1 MRIDQLNVVLRARSG
16 WEAMEL
22 GTALVRR
29 HAVAIWTPWLLL
41 ALPVFVAL
49 NTLAWWADAFALAWL
64 AMWWLKPLFERV
76 ALYVISRGVFGETP
90 GTLDTLRAQR
100 HWGWQGFW
108 GYLGWR
114 RPSPMRTV
122 MLPVNLLEGADP
134 VHRRDRRRA
143 ILNGTLGHSLMLTLV
158 AMTFEVVLVVGAI
171 AGVFMLVPFE
181 QLPDSWRA
189 AWAMVGE
196 DTPAWAK
203 LCFNLLCWA
212 AATLIGPFHVGAGF
226 GLYLNRRTEMEAWDV
241 EIAFRRLRERL
252 SQAAPLLM
260 LALVL
265 AWPAGVLHAQ
275 QAPPADTVDDTA
287 PDTDTT
293 GGDADVQEAQIRER
307 IQKRREGGQT
317 PPRDAP
323 SIFGNDP
330 VDTAGFRQA
339 VERAYEDPL
348 QHPTRTVT
356 EWRRIPEDAA
366 DKKKK
371 KKKELDA
378 RPTERSA
385 RTKTAAQWS
394 AQIAEWGLWAFVG
407 VLVVILLLTIR
418 RWLPWLRG
426 SGRRRRE
433 KEATPVQEDAITLPD
448 VVPPDVATRARALW
462 QQGRPRQALAL
473 LYRASVESMS
483 ERAQVSLPPG
493 ATEAQ
498 CLRAARRMP
507 DEGDRTAFARVVR
520 VWQYAAYAGRLPDD
534 AEFDALA
541 GSLREQFRWQ
551 A

>member
-1 MRIDQLNVVLRARSG
+1 V
-16 WEAMEL
+16 
-22 GTALVRR
+22 
-29 HAVAIWTPWLLL
+29 
-41 ALPVFVAL
+41 
-49 NTLAWWADAFALAWL
+49 
-64 AMWWLKPLFERV
+64 
-76 ALYVISRGVFGETP
+76 
-90 GTLDTLRAQR
+90 
-100 HWGWQGFW
+100 
-108 GYLGWR
+108 
-114 RPSPMRTV
+114 
-122 MLPVNLLEGADP
+122 
-134 VHRRDRRRA
+134 
-143 ILNGTLGHSLMLTLV
+143 
-158 AMTFEVVLVVGAI
+158 
-171 AGVFMLVPFE
+171 
-181 QLPDSWRA
+181 
-189 AWAMVGE
+189 
-196 DTPAWAK
+196 
-203 LCFNLLCWA
+203 
-212 AATLIGPFHVGAGF
+212 
-226 GLYLNRRTEMEAWDV
+226 
-241 EIAFRRLRERL
+241 
-252 SQAAPLLM
+252 
-260 LALVL
+260 
-265 AWPAGVLHAQ
+265 
-275 QAPPADTVDDTA
+275 
-287 PDTDTT
+287 
-293 GGDADVQEAQIRER
+293 
-307 IQKRREGGQT
+307 QT

-356 EWRRIPEDAA
+356 EWRRIPDDAA
-366 DKKKK
+366 DKKK

-378 RPTERSA
+378 RPTEHSA

-407 VLVVILLLTIR
+407 VLVVILLLTTR